1 MGKNIGKNKCDYLK
15 KIREN
20 IAKHYGIPFQT
31 KECGFEGECKGT
43 CPKCEQEVRYL
54 EMELLKKG
62 VLKKSLTLACALPV
76 MASAVGSAEAPLKGM
91 MAPAVEATDFAPLE
105 KKVVRQNLSPASL
118 QHQGEE
124 GEIPPPPPPDI
135 APPLPDDLVDTE
147 EGIIE
152 IEGDIAPPPP
162 PIPDDIV
169 IGGIDYHEGE
179 IIPEDEII
187 PKCPVVTIDKSKVQI
202 EIIEDTEE
210 TVD

>member
-54 EMELLKKG
+54 EMELLKMG

-124 GEIPPPPPPDI
+124 GEIPPPPPPPPAPDL
-135 APPLPDDLVDTE
+135 PPLIFDNDDIV
-147 EGIIE
+147 

-169 IGGIDYHEGE
+169 IGDIDYHK
-179 IIPEDEII
+179 DETI

-202 EIIEDTEE
+202 EIIEDSDE

>member
-1 MGKNIGKNKCDYLK
+1 MGKNIGKSKCDYLK

-54 EMELLKKG
+54 EMELLKMG

-105 KKVVRQNLSPASL
+105 KKIVRQNFSPASL
-118 QHQGEE
+118 QHQEEE
-124 GEIPPPPPPDI
+124 GEIPPPPPPI
-135 APPLPDDLVDTE
+135 PVPLPPIPDDYIVTE
-147 EGIIE
+147 GE
-152 IEGDIAPPPP
+152 PP
-162 PIPDDIV
+162 PIPDNIV
-169 IGGIDYHEGE
+169 IGDIDYHK
-179 IIPEDEII
+179 DETI

-202 EIIEDTEE
+202 EIIEDSDE

>member
-31 KECGFEGECKGT
+31 KECGFEGECKGS

-105 KKVVRQNLSPASL
+105 KKIVRQNLSPASL

-135 APPLPDDLVDTE
+135 APPLPDDLFDTE

-152 IEGDIAPPPP
+152 IEGDIAPPSP
-162 PIPDDIV
+162 PIPEDDIV
-169 IGGIDYHEGE
+169 IVGDIDYHKGE
-179 IIPEDEII
+179 TI

>member
-62 VLKKSLTLACALPV
+62 VLKKSLTLACALPM

-105 KKVVRQNLSPASL
+105 KKIVRQNFSPASL

-124 GEIPPPPPPDI
+124 GEIPPPPPPIPDLPPPPPVPDLPPGIFDNDDI
-135 APPLPDDLVDTE
+135 V
-147 EGIIE
+147 
-152 IEGDIAPPPP
+152 IEGDILPP

-169 IGGIDYHEGE
+169 IGDIDYHK
-179 IIPEDEII
+179 DEII

>member
-105 KKVVRQNLSPASL
+105 KKIVRQNFSPASL

-124 GEIPPPPPPDI
+124 GEIPPPPPPIPDLPPPPPVPDLPPGIFDNDDI
-135 APPLPDDLVDTE
+135 V
-147 EGIIE
+147 
-152 IEGDIAPPPP
+152 IEGDILPP

-169 IGGIDYHEGE
+169 IGDIDYHK
-179 IIPEDEII
+179 DEII

-202 EIIEDTEE
+202 EIIEDSDE

>member
-62 VLKKSLTLACALPV
+62 VLKKSLTLACALPM

-105 KKVVRQNLSPASL
+105 KKVVRQNFSPASL
-118 QHQGEE
+118 QLQEEE
-124 GEIPPPPPPDI
+124 GEIP
-135 APPLPDDLVDTE
+135 L
-147 EGIIE
+147 
-152 IEGDIAPPPP
+152 PPP

-169 IGGIDYHEGE
+169 IGDIDYHK
-179 IIPEDEII
+179 DEII

-202 EIIEDTEE
+202 EIIEDSDE

>member
-62 VLKKSLTLACALPV
+62 ILKKSLTLACALPV

-118 QHQGEE
+118 LLQEEE
-124 GEIPPPPPPDI
+124 GEIP
-135 APPLPDDLVDTE
+135 
-147 EGIIE
+147 
-152 IEGDIAPPPP
+152 PPPP

-169 IGGIDYHEGE
+169 IGDIDYHK
-179 IIPEDEII
+179 DEII

-210 TVD
+210 SVD

>member
-1 MGKNIGKNKCDYLK
+1 MGKNIGKSKCDYLK

-54 EMELLKKG
+54 EMELLKMG
-62 VLKKSLTLACALPV
+62 VLKKSLTLACALPM

-118 QHQGEE
+118 QHQEEE
-124 GEIPPPPPPDI
+124 GEIPPPPPPIFDLPPGIFDNDI
-135 APPLPDDLVDTE
+135 D
-147 EGIIE
+147 
-152 IEGDIAPPPP
+152 GDIEVDIPPPP
-162 PIPDDIV
+162 KPDDIV
-169 IGGIDYHEGE
+169 IGDIDYHK
-179 IIPEDEII
+179 DEII

-202 EIIEDTEE
+202 EIIEDSDE

>member
-54 EMELLKKG
+54 EMELLKMG
-62 VLKKSLTLACALPV
+62 VLKKSLTLACALPM

-105 KKVVRQNLSPASL
+105 KKIVRQNFSPASL
-118 QHQGEE
+118 QHQEEE
-124 GEIPPPPPPDI
+124 GEIPPPPPPIFDLPPSIFDDDI
-135 APPLPDDLVDTE
+135 
-147 EGIIE
+147 I
-152 IEGDIAPPPP
+152 GDIE
-162 PIPDDIV
+162 
-169 IGGIDYHEGE
+169 YHEGE
-179 IIPEDEII
+179 TIPEDEII

>member
-1 MGKNIGKNKCDYLK
+1 MGKNIGKSKCDYLK

-62 VLKKSLTLACALPV
+62 VLKKSLTLACALPM

-118 QHQGEE
+118 QLQEEE
-124 GEIPPPPPPDI
+124 GEIPPPPPPPVPPTFPLIPADI
-135 APPLPDDLVDTE
+135 ID
-147 EGIIE
+147 
-152 IEGDIAPPPP
+152 IEGDIAPPSP
-162 PIPDDIV
+162 PIPDDDIV
-169 IGGIDYHEGE
+169 IIGDIDYHK
-179 IIPEDEII
+179 DETI

-202 EIIEDTEE
+202 EIIEDSDETE
-210 TVD
+210 D

>member
-54 EMELLKKG
+54 EMELLKMG
-62 VLKKSLTLACALPV
+62 VLKKSLTLACALPM

-105 KKVVRQNLSPASL
+105 KKVVRQNFSPASL

-124 GEIPPPPPPDI
+124 GEIP
-135 APPLPDDLVDTE
+135 L
-147 EGIIE
+147 
-152 IEGDIAPPPP
+152 PPP
-162 PIPDDIV
+162 PIFDPLPPMLDDHIDGDIEVDIPPPPKPDDIV
-169 IGGIDYHEGE
+169 IGDIDYHK
-179 IIPEDEII
+179 DEII

-202 EIIEDTEE
+202 EIIEDSDE

>member
-1 MGKNIGKNKCDYLK
+1 MGKNIGKSKCDYLK

-105 KKVVRQNLSPASL
+105 KKIVRQNFSPASL
-118 QHQGEE
+118 QLQEEE
-124 GEIPPPPPPDI
+124 GEIPPPPPPDL
-135 APPLPDDLVDTE
+135 PPPILDEDVMD
-147 EGIIE
+147 GIIE
-152 IEGDIAPPPP
+152 MDNIPPPP
-162 PIPDDIV
+162 KPDDIV
-169 IGGIDYHEGE
+169 IGDIDYHK
-179 IIPEDEII
+179 DEII

>member
-1 MGKNIGKNKCDYLK
+1 MGKNIGKSKCDYLK

-54 EMELLKKG
+54 EMELLKMG
-62 VLKKSLTLACALPV
+62 VLKKSLTLACALPM

-105 KKVVRQNLSPASL
+105 KKVVRQNFSPASL
-118 QHQGEE
+118 QLQGEE
-124 GEIPPPPPPDI
+124 GEIPPPPPP
-135 APPLPDDLVDTE
+135 PP
-147 EGIIE
+147 II
-152 IEGDIAPPPP
+152 P
-162 PIPDDIV
+162 PIPDHIF
-169 IGGIDYHEGE
+169 IGDIDYHKGE
-179 IIPEDEII
+179 TI

>member
-31 KECGFEGECKGT
+31 KECGFEGECKGS

-105 KKVVRQNLSPASL
+105 KKVVRQNFSPASL
-118 QHQGEE
+118 QHQEEE
-124 GEIPPPPPPDI
+124 GEIPLPPPPK
-135 APPLPDDLVDTE
+135 
-147 EGIIE
+147 
-152 IEGDIAPPPP
+152 
-162 PIPDDIV
+162 PDDIV
-169 IGGIDYHEGE
+169 IGDIDYHKGE
-179 IIPEDEII
+179 TI

-202 EIIEDTEE
+202 EIIEDSDE

>member
-1 MGKNIGKNKCDYLK
+1 MGKNIGKSKCDYLK

-62 VLKKSLTLACALPV
+62 VLKKSLTLACALPM

-91 MAPAVEATDFAPLE
+91 MAPAVEATDFAPLK

-118 QHQGEE
+118 QHQEEE
-124 GEIPPPPPPDI
+124 GEIPPPPPPI
-135 APPLPDDLVDTE
+135 PVPLPPIPDDYIVTE
-147 EGIIE
+147 GE
-152 IEGDIAPPPP
+152 PP
-162 PIPDDIV
+162 PIPDNIV
-169 IGGIDYHEGE
+169 IGDIDYHK
-179 IIPEDEII
+179 DETI

-202 EIIEDTEE
+202 EIIEDSDE

>member
-62 VLKKSLTLACALPV
+62 VLKKSLTLACALPM

-105 KKVVRQNLSPASL
+105 KKIVRQNLSPASL

-124 GEIPPPPPPDI
+124 GEIPPPPTPIFDLT
-135 APPLPDDLVDTE
+135 PL
-147 EGIIE
+147 
-152 IEGDIAPPPP
+152 
-162 PIPDDIV
+162 IPDDDIV
-169 IGGIDYHEGE
+169 TIGRIDYHEGE
-179 IIPEDEII
+179 TIPEDEII

-202 EIIEDTEE
+202 EIIEDSDE

>member
-54 EMELLKKG
+54 EMELLKMG

-105 KKVVRQNLSPASL
+105 KKVVRQNFSPASL
-118 QHQGEE
+118 QLQEEE
-124 GEIPPPPPPDI
+124 GEIP
-135 APPLPDDLVDTE
+135 L
-147 EGIIE
+147 
-152 IEGDIAPPPP
+152 PPP

-169 IGGIDYHEGE
+169 IGDIGYHEGE

>member
-62 VLKKSLTLACALPV
+62 VLKKSLTLACALPM

-105 KKVVRQNLSPASL
+105 KKIVRQNFSPASL
-118 QHQGEE
+118 QHQEEE
-124 GEIPPPPPPDI
+124 GEIPPPPPPIFD
-135 APPLPDDLVDTE
+135 PLPLIPDDD
-147 EGIIE
+147 IE
-152 IEGDIAPPPP
+152 IDGDIALPPP

-169 IGGIDYHEGE
+169 IGDIDYHK
-179 IIPEDEII
+179 DEII

>member
-62 VLKKSLTLACALPV
+62 VLKKSLTLACALPM

-105 KKVVRQNLSPASL
+105 KKIVRQNLSPASL
-118 QHQGEE
+118 QFQGEE
-124 GEIPPPPPPDI
+124 GEIPPPPPPPPDI
-135 APPLPDDLVDTE
+135 APPLPDDIFDT
-147 EGIIE
+147 EGIIT
-152 IEGDIAPPPP
+152 EGDIPPPPP

-169 IGGIDYHEGE
+169 IGDIDYHKGE
-179 IIPEDEII
+179 TI

>member
-1 MGKNIGKNKCDYLK
+1 MGKNIGKSKCDYLK

-105 KKVVRQNLSPASL
+105 KKIVRQNLSPASL

-135 APPLPDDLVDTE
+135 APPLPDDLFDTE

-152 IEGDIAPPPP
+152 IEGDIAPPSP
-162 PIPDDIV
+162 PIPEDDIV
-169 IGGIDYHEGE
+169 IVGDIDYHKGE
-179 IIPEDEII
+179 TI

>member
-1 MGKNIGKNKCDYLK
+1 MGKNIGKSKCDYLK

-54 EMELLKKG
+54 EMELLKMG
-62 VLKKSLTLACALPV
+62 VLKKSLTLACALPM

-118 QHQGEE
+118 QHQEEE
-124 GEIPPPPPPDI
+124 GEIPPPPPPIFDLPPGIFDNDI
-135 APPLPDDLVDTE
+135 V
-147 EGIIE
+147 
-152 IEGDIAPPPP
+152 GDIKVDIPPP

-169 IGGIDYHEGE
+169 IGDIDYHK
-179 IIPEDEII
+179 DEII

>member
-1 MGKNIGKNKCDYLK
+1 MGKNIGKSKCDYLK

-105 KKVVRQNLSPASL
+105 KKVVRQNFSPASL

-124 GEIPPPPPPDI
+124 GEIPPPPPPPVPLIPADI
-135 APPLPDDLVDTE
+135 ID
-147 EGIIE
+147 
-152 IEGDIAPPPP
+152 IEGDIAPPSP
-162 PIPDDIV
+162 PIPDDDIV
-169 IGGIDYHEGE
+169 IIGDIDYHK
-179 IIPEDEII
+179 DETI

-202 EIIEDTEE
+202 EIIEDSDE

>member
-54 EMELLKKG
+54 EMELLKMG
-62 VLKKSLTLACALPV
+62 VLKKSLTLACALPM

-105 KKVVRQNLSPASL
+105 KKIVRQNFSPASL
-118 QHQGEE
+118 QHQEEE
-124 GEIPPPPPPDI
+124 GEIPPPPPLI
-135 APPLPDDLVDTE
+135 PDDIFDTE

-169 IGGIDYHEGE
+169 IGDIDYHK
-179 IIPEDEII
+179 DEII

-202 EIIEDTEE
+202 EIIEDSDE

>member
-1 MGKNIGKNKCDYLK
+1 MGKNIGKSKCDYLK

-62 VLKKSLTLACALPV
+62 VLKKSLTLACALPM

-105 KKVVRQNLSPASL
+105 KKIVRQNFSSASL
-118 QHQGEE
+118 QLQEEE
-124 GEIPPPPPPDI
+124 GEIPPPPPPVPDLPPHIFDNDDI
-135 APPLPDDLVDTE
+135 V
-147 EGIIE
+147 
-152 IEGDIAPPPP
+152 IEGDILPP

-169 IGGIDYHEGE
+169 IGDIDYHK
-179 IIPEDEII
+179 DETI

-202 EIIEDTEE
+202 EIIEDSDE

>member
-54 EMELLKKG
+54 EMELLKMG

-91 MAPAVEATDFAPLE
+91 MASAVEATDFAPLE

-118 QHQGEE
+118 QLQEEE
-124 GEIPPPPPPDI
+124 GEIP
-135 APPLPDDLVDTE
+135 L
-147 EGIIE
+147 
-152 IEGDIAPPPP
+152 PPP

-169 IGGIDYHEGE
+169 IGDIGYHEGE

>member
-1 MGKNIGKNKCDYLK
+1 MGKNIGKSKCDYLK

-105 KKVVRQNLSPASL
+105 KKVVRQNFSPASL
-118 QHQGEE
+118 QLQEEE
-124 GEIPPPPPPDI
+124 GEIPPPPPPPPPFPLIPADI
-135 APPLPDDLVDTE
+135 ID
-147 EGIIE
+147 
-152 IEGDIAPPPP
+152 IEGDIAPPSP
-162 PIPDDIV
+162 PIPDDDIV
-169 IGGIDYHEGE
+169 IIGDIDYHK
-179 IIPEDEII
+179 DETI

-202 EIIEDTEE
+202 EIIEDSDE

>member
-1 MGKNIGKNKCDYLK
+1 MGKNIGKSKCDYLK

-124 GEIPPPPPPDI
+124 GEIPPPPPPI
-135 APPLPDDLVDTE
+135 
-147 EGIIE
+147 
-152 IEGDIAPPPP
+152 P

-169 IGGIDYHEGE
+169 IGDIDYHK
-179 IIPEDEII
+179 DETI

-202 EIIEDTEE
+202 EIIEDSDE

>member
-43 CPKCEQEVRYL
+43 CPKCEHEVRYL

-105 KKVVRQNLSPASL
+105 KKIVRQNLSPASL

-135 APPLPDDLVDTE
+135 APPLPDDLFDTE

-152 IEGDIAPPPP
+152 IEGDIAPPSP
-162 PIPDDIV
+162 PIPEDDIV
-169 IGGIDYHEGE
+169 IVGDIDYHKGE
-179 IIPEDEII
+179 TI

-202 EIIEDTEE
+202 EIIEDSDE

>member
-1 MGKNIGKNKCDYLK
+1 MEKNIGKNKCDYLK

-43 CPKCEQEVRYL
+43 CPKCEHEVRYL

-91 MAPAVEATDFAPLE
+91 MAPSVEATDFAPLE
-105 KKVVRQNLSPASL
+105 KKIVRQNLSPASL
-118 QHQGEE
+118 QLQEEE
-124 GEIPPPPPPDI
+124 GEIP
-135 APPLPDDLVDTE
+135 L
-147 EGIIE
+147 
-152 IEGDIAPPPP
+152 PPP

-169 IGGIDYHEGE
+169 IGDIGYHEGE

>member
-54 EMELLKKG
+54 EMELLKMG

-105 KKVVRQNLSPASL
+105 KKVVRQNFSPASL

-124 GEIPPPPPPDI
+124 GEIPPPPPPPPAPDLPPPFDTDDI
-135 APPLPDDLVDTE
+135 VIT
-147 EGIIE
+147 
-152 IEGDIAPPPP
+152 GDILPP

-169 IGGIDYHEGE
+169 IGDIDYHK
-179 IIPEDEII
+179 DEII

-202 EIIEDTEE
+202 EIIEDSDE

>member
-1 MGKNIGKNKCDYLK
+1 MGKNIGKSKCDYLK

-54 EMELLKKG
+54 EMELLKMG

-105 KKVVRQNLSPASL
+105 KKIVRQNFSPASL

-124 GEIPPPPPPDI
+124 GEIPPPPPPI
-135 APPLPDDLVDTE
+135 
-147 EGIIE
+147 
-152 IEGDIAPPPP
+152 P
-162 PIPDDIV
+162 PIPDDIFDTEGIITEGEIPLPPPPKPDDIV
-169 IGGIDYHEGE
+169 IGDIDYHK
-179 IIPEDEII
+179 DEII

>member
-1 MGKNIGKNKCDYLK
+1 MGKNKCDYLK

-76 MASAVGSAEAPLKGM
+76 MASAVGSAEAPVKGM

-105 KKVVRQNLSPASL
+105 KKVVRQNFSPASL
-118 QHQGEE
+118 QLQEEE
-124 GEIPPPPPPDI
+124 GEIP
-135 APPLPDDLVDTE
+135 LL
-147 EGIIE
+147 
-152 IEGDIAPPPP
+152 PP

>member
-54 EMELLKKG
+54 EMELLKMG
-62 VLKKSLTLACALPV
+62 VLKKSLTLACALPM

-118 QHQGEE
+118 QHQEEE
-124 GEIPPPPPPDI
+124 GEIPPPPPPIFD
-135 APPLPDDLVDTE
+135 PLPLIPDDD
-147 EGIIE
+147 IE
-152 IEGDIAPPPP
+152 IDGDIALPPP

-169 IGGIDYHEGE
+169 IGDIDYHK
-179 IIPEDEII
+179 DEII

-202 EIIEDTEE
+202 EIIEDSDE

>member
-1 MGKNIGKNKCDYLK
+1 MGKNIGKSKCDYLK

-54 EMELLKKG
+54 EMELLKMG
-62 VLKKSLTLACALPV
+62 VLKKSLTLACALPM

-105 KKVVRQNLSPASL
+105 KKVVRQNFSPASL

-124 GEIPPPPPPDI
+124 GEIPPPPPP
-135 APPLPDDLVDTE
+135 PP
-147 EGIIE
+147 
-152 IEGDIAPPPP
+152 DIAPPPP

-169 IGGIDYHEGE
+169 IGDIDYHK
-179 IIPEDEII
+179 DETI

-202 EIIEDTEE
+202 EIIEDSDE

>member
-1 MGKNIGKNKCDYLK
+1 MGENIGKSKCDYLK

-124 GEIPPPPPPDI
+124 GEIPPPPPPPVPLIPADI
-135 APPLPDDLVDTE
+135 
-147 EGIIE
+147 
-152 IEGDIAPPPP
+152 IEGDIAPPSP
-162 PIPDDIV
+162 PIPDDDIV
-169 IGGIDYHEGE
+169 IIGDIDYHK
-179 IIPEDEII
+179 DETI

-202 EIIEDTEE
+202 EIIEDSDE

>member
-1 MGKNIGKNKCDYLK
+1 MGKNIGKSKCDYLK

-54 EMELLKKG
+54 EMELLKMG

-105 KKVVRQNLSPASL
+105 KKIVRQNLSPASL

-124 GEIPPPPPPDI
+124 GEIPPPPPFPPPPP
-135 APPLPDDLVDTE
+135 APPIPFPFPHDDY
-147 EGIIE
+147 IE

-169 IGGIDYHEGE
+169 IGDIDYHKGE
-179 IIPEDEII
+179 TI

-202 EIIEDTEE
+202 EIIEDSDE

>member
-54 EMELLKKG
+54 EMELLKMG

-105 KKVVRQNLSPASL
+105 KKVVRQNFSPASL
-118 QHQGEE
+118 QLQEEE
-124 GEIPPPPPPDI
+124 GEIPPPPPPPFPLIPADI
-135 APPLPDDLVDTE
+135 ID
-147 EGIIE
+147 

-169 IGGIDYHEGE
+169 IGDIDYHKYET
-179 IIPEDEII
+179 I

>member
-54 EMELLKKG
+54 EMELLKMG
-62 VLKKSLTLACALPV
+62 VLKKSLTLACALPM

-105 KKVVRQNLSPASL
+105 KKIVRQNLSPASL

-124 GEIPPPPPPDI
+124 GEIPPPPPP
-135 APPLPDDLVDTE
+135 PPPFPTPPP
-147 EGIIE
+147 
-152 IEGDIAPPPP
+152 PPPP

-169 IGGIDYHEGE
+169 IIGDIDYHKGE
-179 IIPEDEII
+179 TIPEDEII

-202 EIIEDTEE
+202 EVIEDSDE

>member
-54 EMELLKKG
+54 EMELLKMG
-62 VLKKSLTLACALPV
+62 VLKKSLTLACALPM

-105 KKVVRQNLSPASL
+105 KKIVRQNFSPASL
-118 QHQGEE
+118 QRQEEE
-124 GEIPPPPPPDI
+124 GEIPPPPPPV
-135 APPLPDDLVDTE
+135 PVPLPLIPDDYIVT
-147 EGIIE
+147 
-152 IEGDIAPPPP
+152 EGDIAPP

-169 IGGIDYHEGE
+169 IGDIDYHK
-179 IIPEDEII
+179 DEII